1 MVPSLSKHPDDRLAI
16 QPVWCYCIT
25 CPRQAAFE
33 LMFAWM
39 RKGYGN
45 SDGVS
50 FWLGL
55 NFLRPAQFLAKLVHP
70 DEKNQFRP
78 STTRATLWIILQT
91 FPFNC
96 VATVVIFFAW
106 RYNWNVSFMLACLGT
121 PDLITVLVLSVSWR
135 TVYYENAIPSLSP
148 INLLTYLLS
157 PCETKLQ
164 PPELKYE
171 ALYNSD
177 ICSNFRIS
185 SPTAQCK
192 APLEDFLVTVL
203 LLHQAFY

>member
-1 MVPSLSKHPDDRLAI
+1 
-16 QPVWCYCIT
+16 
-25 CPRQAAFE
+25 
-33 LMFAWM
+33 
-39 RKGYGN
+39 
-45 SDGVS
+45 
-50 FWLGL
+50 
-55 NFLRPAQFLAKLVHP
+55 
-70 DEKNQFRP
+70 
-78 STTRATLWIILQT
+78 
-91 FPFNC
+91 
-96 VATVVIFFAW
+96 
-106 RYNWNVSFMLACLGT
+106 MLACLGT

-148 INLLTYLLS
+148 INLLTCLAPAKQS
-157 PCETKLQ
+157 SS